1 LNLESIYE
9 TDMAEGLK
17 AMAIEGHGLAFLPTN
32 SVARELNAGRLVRAA
47 PPGLH
52 ELTME
57 IRIYRE
63 RPEVARHT
71 KPAAAALWA
80 FLSQTAAPPALRT
93 GT

>member
-1 LNLESIYE
+1 
-9 TDMAEGLK
+9 
-17 AMAIEGHGLAFLPTN
+17 MAIEGHGLAFLPTN

-47 PPGLH
+47 PPGQH

-63 RPEVARHT
+63 RPEVARHA
-71 KPAAAALWA
+71 KAGAVALWQ
-80 FLSQTAAPPALRT
+80 FLSATPPALSARV